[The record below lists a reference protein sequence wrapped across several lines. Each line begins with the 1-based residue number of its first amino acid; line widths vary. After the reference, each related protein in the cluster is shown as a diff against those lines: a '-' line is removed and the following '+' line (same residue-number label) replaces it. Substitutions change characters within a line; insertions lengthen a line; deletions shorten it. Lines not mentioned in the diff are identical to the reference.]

1 LRSTRAIDKK
11 WSNMKKSAFIT
22 RFQGK
27 KSSARFKYQLLTFIT
42 LLITVAGCGTALM
55 TKDPN
60 PPVVGQPVIAG
71 NLANPKISEAS
82 GLASSRLYPGLL
94 WAINDGGDDPL
105 LYAVGIDGA
114 DLGTFRVEG
123 AKNFDWEALAS
134 FRWQDTAYLLIADVG
149 DNWEQRQT
157 VTLYIV
163 KEPVITATGIDNGRV
178 ASIAWQI
185 RFTYEDGP
193 LDCEAVAVDAARQ
206 RVFLLSKRRL
216 APVLYELALQ
226 PIDQDTIAVA
236 HRLITVPHLNWPTAM
251 DLTPDGLSAVV
262 LTYNNGY
269 LFKRRQNEDW
279 PNAFKRKP
287 QRLRFDR
294 LFQQEAVSFGFYGK
308 SVFVTSERIPA
319 PLVRIDLEEPD
330 QKP

>member
-1 LRSTRAIDKK
+1 MVKPAAQKKQPENKGRAGFKFTPLV
-11 WSNMKKSAFIT
+11 FI
-22 RFQGK
+22 
-27 KSSARFKYQLLTFIT
+27 AVI
-42 LLITVAGCGTALM
+42 ITVAGCAAELM
-55 TKDPN
+55 TKGPS
-60 PPVVGQPVIAG
+60 PPVVGEPVIAG
-71 NLANPKISEAS
+71 NLENTQISEAS

-105 LYAVGIDGA
+105 LYAVGTDGA

-134 FRWQDTAYLLIADVG
+134 FRLRDTAYLLIADVG

-157 VTLYIV
+157 VTLYVV
-163 KEPVITATGIDNGRV
+163 KEPAITAGGIDNGRV
-178 ASIAWQI
+178 ATIAWQI

-206 RVFLLSKRRL
+206 RVFLLSKRNL
-216 APVLYELALQ
+216 TPVLYELALQ
-226 PIDQDTIAVA
+226 PIEQDTIAVA
-236 HRLITVPHLNWPTAM
+236 HRLTTVPHFNWPTAM
-251 DLTPDGLSAVV
+251 DLALDGLSAVV

-279 PNAFKRKP
+279 PSAFKRRP
-287 QRLRFDR
+287 QRLRFNR
-294 LFQQEAVSFGFYGK
+294 LFQQEAACFGFYGK

-319 PLVRIDLEEPD
+319 PLVRINLEE
-330 QKP
+330 